1 MERWKELKNLWIL
14 LCLFPFAE
22 LMGQTFAMNQYTVED
37 GLPSSFIYDITQDA
51 EGFIWIS
58 SEGGLCRFDGNRF
71 EKNPIASG
79 LVAEVVELEVDSKGN
94 LWLIDLV
101 ANIGC
106 YDGRSYRLEQ
116 KGTSPYIQF
125 VNYKEDKLGNNWFLS
140 EDKIM
145 VEIQNEEGKKPYQI
159 FYERKDLQQCESMI
173 VGADSSMY
181 LISNFGIGHFKNY
194 QLNYRAFAQ
203 PFKGLP
209 TNGIVYENDLL
220 FSQKNKLYCYDLEQ
234 DSLFTAFDAFQDQI
248 NSEIVHLFYHNH
260 NLWIATRTEGLFF
273 VKDAHLPNPKLN
285 RLLEGI
291 IVGSIHLDQH
301 GGYWLGTEGN
311 GLYYLP
317 DLNTQIIPNKNDG
330 TILTAV
336 NTHPSG
342 LIILGYDDGLF
353 KIFDENYEVL
363 KEEYLGNDEE
373 RIYEITSNPE
383 NKEIFLATKKLW
395 KIDSS
400 FQVQNIKKSSY
411 LKAVRYGRDGKL
423 WFGASSNA
431 GCFEKDG
438 TLKRLLNE
446 RTYAV
451 EPTGE
456 NDAWLGTI
464 RGLYHYSNGEI
475 EFVKDSLLHQEIQDL
490 HFAKDSTLWV
500 ATLTGG
506 LFLYKNGKV
515 THHFHTG
522 NGLVSNHC
530 RKILLDDKFAW
541 VATGLGVNQIDL
553 RDFSSIFSIGKDE
566 GLPSIEVNDIAK
578 NKDQIFIATNK
589 GLAIFADT
597 SSFLELPVKLYLSSV
612 RIQEKDTS
620 IAEEYDLTYE
630 QNNIKIEF
638 TGIAL
643 RHAKELIYEYQMQG
657 IDADWVSTR
666 LGVAQYPS
674 LPSGEYVFR
683 VRART
688 QNAYW
693 SEEKVLTFR
702 ISKAYWEEWW
712 FYLGIVLIAAALGA
726 VFVRAI
732 IEDYQRRNEIQE
744 KLKNSQLVALRA
756 RMNPHFLFNALN
768 SIQELIIR
776 NDKRSANRYLS
787 QFSRLMRSTLNMSDK
802 DEVALQ
808 SEIESLELY
817 LSLEAL
823 RFEKDFE
830 YQFDIASGLNTQ
842 EIKIPSLLIQ
852 PYVEN
857 AIIHGLMHRRG
868 LKTLFISFKWQEP
881 YLVAIVEDNGVGRK
895 RAKEI
900 QIRNGRPHPST
911 GMGLTKNRLDLL
923 NSTHRDRLNVIV
935 EDLKN
940 KEGQATGTR
949 VTLYIGLN
957 EAFWER
963 QNRKVDEIKK
973 LSKH

>member
-14 LCLFPFAE
+14 LCFFPFGE
-22 LMGQTFAMNQYTVED
+22 LTGQTFAMNQYTVED
-37 GLPSSFIYDITQDA
+37 GLPSSFIYDITQDR

-58 SEGGLCRFDGNRF
+58 SEGGLCRFDGNQF
-71 EKNPIASG
+71 EKDPIAQG

-101 ANIGC
+101 ANVGC
-106 YDGRSYRLEQ
+106 YDGENYIIKR

-125 VNYKEDKLGNNWFLS
+125 VNYKEDKLGNDWFLS
-140 EDKIM
+140 EGKVV
-145 VEIQNEEGKKPYQI
+145 VEIHSEEGKEIHQI
-159 FYERKDLQQCESMI
+159 LYERKDLERCESMV

-181 LISNFGIGHFKNY
+181 LISNVGIGHFENY
-194 QLNYRAFAQ
+194 QLEFRPFAQ
-203 PFKGLP
+203 PFISLP
-209 TNGIVYENDLL
+209 ANGITYEKDLL
-220 FSQKNKLYCYDLEQ
+220 FSLRNKLYRYDLEK
-234 DSLFTAFDAFQDQI
+234 DSLFTAFDEFKDQI
-248 NSEIVHLFYHNH
+248 NSEIIHMFYHDH

-285 RLLEGI
+285 RLLDGI
-291 IVGSIHLDQH
+291 IVGSIHHDQH

-317 DLNTQIIPNKNDG
+317 DLNTQILPNKNIG

-336 NTHPSG
+336 DTDSSG

-353 KIFDENYEVL
+353 KIFDENYQLL

-373 RIYEITSNPE
+373 RVYEITTNPAQR
-383 NKEIFLATKKLW
+383 KIFLATKKLW
-395 KIDSS
+395 EIDTT
-400 FQVQNIKKSSY
+400 FQVQTLNKSMY
-411 LKAVRYGRDGKL
+411 LKAIRYGEIGRL
-423 WFGASSNA
+423 WVGASSVA
-431 GCFEKDG
+431 GVYEEDG
-438 TLKRLLNE
+438 TFRRLLNE

-451 EPTGE
+451 EPAGL
-456 NDAWLGTI
+456 NSAWFGTTK
-464 RGLYHYSNGEI
+464 GLYHYADGAMKFI
-475 EFVKDSLLHQEIQDL
+475 EDSLLQQEIQDIHL
-490 HFAKDSTLWV
+490 AEDSTLWV

-506 LFLYKNGKV
+506 LFLYKNGQII
-515 THHFHTG
+515 HHFHAG
-522 NGLVSNHC
+522 NGLESNHC

-541 VATGLGVNQIDL
+541 IATGLGVNQINL
-553 RDFSSIFSIGKDE
+553 KDFSSIFSIGKDE

-578 NKDQIFIATNK
+578 NKDRIFVATNK
-589 GLAIFADT
+589 GLAIFRDT

-612 RIQEKDTS
+612 KIQEKDTA
-620 IAEEYDLTYE
+620 IVEEYDLTYE

-638 TGIAL
+638 AGIAL
-643 RHAKELIYEYQMQG
+643 RHAKELNYEYQMEG
-657 IDADWVSTR
+657 IDEDWVSTR

-683 VRART
+683 VRAQTRNT
-688 QNAYW
+688 FW
-693 SEEKVLTFR
+693 SDEKVLTFR

-726 VFVRAI
+726 IFVRAI
-732 IEDYQRRNEIQE
+732 IEDSQRRNEIQE

-776 NDKRSANRYLS
+776 DDKRSANRYLS
-787 QFSRLMRSTLNMSDK
+787 QFSRLMRGTLNMSDK

-808 SEIESLELY
+808 NEIESLELY

-842 EIKIPSLLIQ
+842 EVKIPSLLIQ

-868 LKTLFISFKWQEP
+868 LKKLFVSFKWEEP
-881 YLVAIVEDNGVGRK
+881 YLVAMVEDNGVGRK

-900 QIRNGRPHPST
+900 QIRNGRPHHST

-923 NSTHRDRLNVIV
+923 NSTHQERLNVLV
-935 EDLKN
+935 EDLKDKN
-940 KEGQATGTR
+940 DLAIGTR
-949 VTLYIGLN
+949 VTLYIELN
-957 EAFWER
+957 KAFWER
-963 QNRKVDEIKK
+963 QSKVKSEIEK
-973 LSKH
+973 LSKP